1 VKAGNRAGGGDEC
14 GLTRG
19 RVFLDYPTGRESGS
33 GVGSR
38 HFGHNTIATG
48 NRMSMID
55 SLWNMVRGTGRWSRA
70 LSLVSILMLGLGASI
85 AGGLAPEPDP
95 VPTRWELDFQ
105 PGPLRVALVTE
116 SNGTTRPYFYMT
128 YRVTNYSG
136 QDLIFAP
143 SMDLV
148 TEEGSIRRAGRD
160 VPAEVTRHILTSL
173 RNPLLEDQISVLG
186 QILQGVENAKD
197 GLAVWP
203 ADDLSTDTLSVFI
216 AGLSGENKPI
226 VVRDPETKRNKRVM
240 LRKTLMLSY
249 ATPGELSGR
258 GSTPL
263 ELAETLW
270 VMR

>member
-1 VKAGNRAGGGDEC
+1 
-14 GLTRG
+14 
-19 RVFLDYPTGRESGS
+19 
-33 GVGSR
+33 
-38 HFGHNTIATG
+38 
-48 NRMSMID
+48 MSMIE
-55 SLWNMVRGTGRWSRA
+55 SVRNLVRGADRWSRA
-70 LSLVSILMLGLGASI
+70 LLSVVVLGLGLTMV
-85 AGGLAPEPDP
+85 GGFAPEPDP
-95 VPTRWELDFQ
+95 VPTRWELDYQ
-105 PGPLRVALVTE
+105 PGPLRVATVTDA
-116 SNGTTRPYFYMT
+116 NGSTRAYFYMT

-160 VPAEVTRHILTSL
+160 VPPEVTRHILESL

-203 ADDLSTDTLSVFI
+203 ADDLETDTISIFV

-240 LRKTLMLSY
+240 LRKTKMLSY
-249 ATPGELSGR
+249 ETPGQLGGR
-258 GSTPL
+258 GSAPL